1 MGRRTV
7 PRVAFDAETQPDI
20 RLGGGNSDNRED
32 VSIPSGVSDSLV
44 GQ

>member
-1 MGRRTV
+1 MVRRTV

-32 VSIPSGVSDSLV
+32 VSVLSGVDDRLV